1 MGANTAGETCAVCG
15 TEYEYNAKFP
25 GKEICGARPCFL
37 DWLGAR
43 KGEGDFVDVEA
54 RLPIKQAGVKFCDTV
69 RQYDKTA

>member
-1 MGANTAGETCAVCG
+1 MGANTAVETCAVCG

-25 GKEICGARPCFL
+25 AKEICGARLCFL

-54 RLPIKQAGVKFCDTV
+54 RLPIKQAGARPAPWVAK
-69 RQYDKTA
+69 YE